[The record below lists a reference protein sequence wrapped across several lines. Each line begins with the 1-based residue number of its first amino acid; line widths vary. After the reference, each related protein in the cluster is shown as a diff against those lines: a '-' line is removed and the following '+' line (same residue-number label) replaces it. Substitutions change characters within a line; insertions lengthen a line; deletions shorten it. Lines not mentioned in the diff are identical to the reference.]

1 MEGRGGGKVQG
12 VADPK
17 KLECSELQSPV
28 LHFVVVVVVA
38 AAVVAAAV
46 VAAAVVVVSAAAAVV
61 VLVLAA
67 VVERYLRWPLDS
79 WAVLVVAWGSRIGSR
94 CKGKLSGRRCSH

>member
-1 MEGRGGGKVQG
+1 
-12 VADPK
+12 
-17 KLECSELQSPV
+17 
-28 LHFVVVVVVA
+28 
-38 AAVVAAAV
+38 
-46 VAAAVVVVSAAAAVV
+46 